1 MVVYLRG
8 RITTAEDEGFVAV
21 FGRSNTQLLVY
32 FLFFVFVCFFF
43 GGGRRVWGQDVIVIQ
58 VLHVYRHLL
67 AWSLISFPLFSEEEI
82 HISKNDLTICGT
94 GF

>member
-32 FLFFVFVCFFF
+32 FLFFVFVFFF
-43 GGGRRVWGQDVIVIQ
+43 FWWGEEGMGSGCHSDTSDTCLPPPTGLEFNIVPPFLRIIRRKYI
-58 VLHVYRHLL
+58 L
-67 AWSLISFPLFSEEEI
+67 A
-82 HISKNDLTICGT
+82 KMT
-94 GF
+94 